1 MLTKTFVIFFI
12 SVDIPMDTPLLNRR
26 EVPKFFD
33 RREILKKK
41 EPLIFSKNRRKR
53 GGIHRD
59 INSWVSVFFF
69 HFEIGR
75 KEGGGDFFKILK
87 IQNLFFSVTKQ
98 FVVSICNGFSEICC
112 CFKKFISFKWELHFC
127 CV

>member
-1 MLTKTFVIFFI
+1 
-12 SVDIPMDTPLLNRR
+12 MDTPLLNRR

-53 GGIHRD
+53 GG
-59 INSWVSVFFF
+59 VSIGISTHESACFFF
-69 HFEIGR
+69 ILKLGGR
-75 KEGGGDFFKILK
+75 RGNFFKILK

-112 CFKKFISFKWELHFC
+112 CFKKFISFK
-127 CV
+127 